1 MLDVALDHHR
11 NGRLVQAQAG
21 YAQILQ
27 FDEKN
32 FDALHLL
39 GVLAQQIGKPQGAV
53 EFIGRAI
60 AINRKEP
67 FAHFNLANALVELGR
82 TQEAVASYDRAIAL
96 QPNYVDALIN
106 RGDALRQLLRFDD
119 ALTNFDKAIK
129 LRPDLAMSLY
139 GRSIVRTR
147 MGSPAAQAD
156 LEAARKL
163 RPTVESDAKKQ
174 GLPVPN

>member
-82 TQEAVASYDRAIAL
+82 TQEAVASYKCAADECGLAIEAEIPEGL
-96 QPNYVDALIN
+96 PRIFAEAW
-106 RGDALRQLLRFDD
+106 GAALR
-119 ALTNFDKAIK
+119 
-129 LRPDLAMSLY
+129 
-139 GRSIVRTR
+139 
-147 MGSPAAQAD
+147 
-156 LEAARKL
+156 
-163 RPTVESDAKKQ
+163 
-174 GLPVPN
+174 